1 MPDRYPMPSG
11 SSSGSSSGLAD
22 KLTDI
27 AVRLEDFFRR
37 ATFFALLVLAMI
49 AGGLT
54 GLVFAFQAS
63 FSSFAAEVDNL
74 AEYRP
79 PEITKVYADDGKTV
93 IGELSLE
100 RRIPLDYSQIPEQLK
115 QAFHPGATMFFAR
128 NDSLIAVPIP
138 EYIARVAESRAKGPP
153 PQRTERIAHVDIS
166 GTSAVAQLELEYPN
180 QKITDYMSLVK
191 YGGEWRI
198 VNKIFSR
205 ESVAAK

>member
-1 MPDRYPMPSG
+1 MKRP
-11 SSSGSSSGLAD
+11 
-22 KLTDI
+22 I
-27 AVRLEDFFRR
+27 
-37 ATFFALLVLAMI
+37 
-49 AGGLT
+49 
-54 GLVFAFQAS
+54 
-63 FSSFAAEVDNL
+63 FAAAGAIVVLSAFVSVNAARD
-74 AEYRP
+74 A
-79 PEITKVYADDGKTV
+79 ADREAVEKPLKMYLS
-93 IGELSLE
+93 GE
-100 RRIPLDYSQIPEQLK
+100 PEQLK

-166 GTSAVAQLELEYPN
+166 GTSAVAQLELEYAN

-205 ESVAAK
+205 ETVAPK